1 MDRYEHDIIFE
12 SLGEYNMHVRSE
24 EEIRALLINNL
35 QSNLKIIRKEILNVS
50 QDDFSKML
58 GLSKPTIV
66 KFEKQKNSIMSYKEY
81 MIIGAY
87 IEYEFRKLL
96 QEKDK
101 KCLRICELLFPE
113 MFDILNKLLNGKPIP
128 VGDFNYL
135 INFTPCTTY
144 LDTFKYEKK
153 LNPKEL
159 GEKYPN
165 SPIVIASNAW
175 HNNYKDLEQMIN
187 FAKKIE
193 NERKIKQGIF
203 VEQRTIE
210 VLCEHLGE
218 NIDDMNAIHGSHKVI
233 KKISSELEEGVIKRI
248 DMRERYLGDKSINMN
263 NKYLYLTN
271 ISEFDYPSYLC
282 RSVILL
288 SVLDIIN
295 KYEQLWNN
303 PLSWEYDIEVN
314 RESFY
319 FSKGKLWKRKPWNI
333 VMLYCGGVT
342 EIDKVYEYDKKGKE
356 AFIYEQLN
364 RLLEYI
370 DDTSLLSQNERSS
383 IYEELRKKIEQC
395 LDICEFS
402 TQSKLKKQV
411 LELLK
416 KYKPDK

>member
-12 SLGEYNMHVRSE
+12 SLGKYNMHVRSE

-66 KFEKQKNSIMSYKEY
+66 KFEKTNNPIMSYKEY
-81 MIIGAY
+81 MIICAY
-87 IEYEFRKLL
+87 IEYEFRKLF
-96 QEKDK
+96 QDRNK
-101 KCLRICELLFPE
+101 KCLRICDLLFPE
-113 MFDILNKLLNGKPIP
+113 MFDILNKLLNGKTIP
-128 VGDFNYL
+128 SGDFNYL

-144 LDTFKYEKK
+144 LDTFKYEKN
-153 LNPKEL
+153 LSPKEL
-159 GEKYPN
+159 GENYPN

-187 FAKKIE
+187 FAKRIE
-193 NERKIKQGIF
+193 NERKVKQGIF
-203 VEQRTIE
+203 VEEQTIE
-210 VLCEHLGE
+210 VLCSHLGE
-218 NIDDMNAIHGSHKVI
+218 NIDDMNTIHASHRVI
-233 KKISSELEEGVIKRI
+233 KKISSELADGVIKRI
-248 DMRERYLGDKSINMN
+248 DLRERYLGDKSININ

-288 SVLDIIN
+288 GVLNVIN

-303 PLSWEYDIEVN
+303 PLSWEYDIEN
-314 RESFY
+314 SRESFY
-319 FSKGKLWKRKPWNI
+319 FSKGKLRKRKPWNI
-333 VMLYCGGVT
+333 ITLYCDSMRDINEMYDYEKKEK
-342 EIDKVYEYDKKGKE
+342 EI
-356 AFIYEQLN
+356 FIYDQLN

-370 DDTSLLSQNERSS
+370 DNTSLLSQNERSS
-383 IYEELRKKIEQC
+383 IYEELRKEIEQC

-402 TQSKLKKQV
+402 TQSKLKKQILV
-411 LELLK
+411 LLK
-416 KYKPDK
+416 KYTPDK